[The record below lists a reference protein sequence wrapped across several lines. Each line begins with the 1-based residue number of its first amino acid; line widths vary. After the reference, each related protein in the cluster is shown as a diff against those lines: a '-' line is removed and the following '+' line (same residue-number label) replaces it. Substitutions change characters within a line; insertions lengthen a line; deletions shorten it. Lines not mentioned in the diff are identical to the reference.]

1 MFFEHI
7 YSAITNVRLRLRLF
21 SLPVTGAGRRGVR
34 AAPRPVQAADVPDPD
49 PGLDRPPP
57 PHAGARGSLYPGASR
72 EVRPATQPGV
82 ENR

>member
-7 YSAITNVRLRLRLF
+7 YSAITNVRLRLF

-57 PHAGARGSLYPGASR
+57 PHAGAGGALHPGARR
-72 EVRPATQPGV
+72 EVRRTAQPGV